1 MRGKNENYKNKWL
14 TCKFKL
20 FIFAD
25 VIIVFFDIPYLLKIL
40 TKILMDKMI
49 EYLGFFFKIME
60 EEETLMGGIDA
71 KRGATSW

>member
-1 MRGKNENYKNKWL
+1 M
-14 TCKFKL
+14 
-20 FIFAD
+20 FAD